1 MKTAPF
7 PKSLPAAEQGFVL
20 VLTLWVLVIVAL
32 AAGFFADRVVRAVDL
47 AQQSRQNTRAAIGM
61 AAARAEIL
69 YRLGTTSLTEYGLG
83 RGDSAIALDN
93 RPYRSAGNVLL
104 RLQDNRG
111 LFNLNVSED
120 DRLYRFLG
128 IVGIPAGQRGH
139 MIATLRDYV
148 DSGKLHRLN
157 GAGDDEYRALGLP
170 LPAHRNLITPW
181 EANRIIGWRDVPEL
195 WQTGRLVA
203 VTTTSTSFGINPNTA
218 PAEILATLP
227 GFTEEIA
234 QATINRRKLAP
245 IVQVQDLAALTGI
258 PAGLLADEISVIPSN
273 SLRISQSGP
282 ESPWA
287 VQYTITLTP
296 MSSNGPWRTDYY
308 TRVQVNT
315 SADLTSKIS
324 ELPKHS
330 VAPPEL
336 NPN

>member
-203 VTTTSTSFGINPNTA
+203 VTTTSTSFWN
-218 PAEILATLP
+218 
-227 GFTEEIA
+227 
-234 QATINRRKLAP
+234 
-245 IVQVQDLAALTGI
+245 
-258 PAGLLADEISVIPSN
+258 
-273 SLRISQSGP
+273 
-282 ESPWA
+282 
-287 VQYTITLTP
+287 
-296 MSSNGPWRTDYY
+296 
-308 TRVQVNT
+308 
-315 SADLTSKIS
+315 
-324 ELPKHS
+324 
-330 VAPPEL
+330 
-336 NPN
+336 